1 MNVLSVDPWACV
13 QASPKDTFLEVTSTD
28 SGKTVWDERRD
39 QSRDVIRQRNHFWQE
54 GSLQRVPRSGEMR
67 GRGWLVWKAEVV
79 EDGEDMEG
87 AGFRDPQSQ
96 LWVSHFPGKG

>member
-1 MNVLSVDPWACV
+1 M
-13 QASPKDTFLEVTSTD
+13 K
-28 SGKTVWDERRD
+28 
-39 QSRDVIRQRNHFWQE
+39 
-54 GSLQRVPRSGEMR
+54 

-96 LWVSHFPGKG
+96 LWVSHFLGKG